1 MGNGQSRD
9 GFAGILPAAKVAER
23 ASESKDAVSA
33 PISETWTASSPS
45 PSPGN
50 DGKQAASS
58 SVGDPLL
65 LHKIESSAYASERN
79 AEDRRGADEAE
90 RFLVPESVRKS
101 RTLDAFADVCSEIL
115 PGFLYVS
122 NLLVARDA
130 AKLEALG
137 ITHIVN
143 CCGEL
148 QAESETL
155 QTSRQ
160 VLRLALRDD
169 ASEDLTPFLP
179 QVLEFIAQGGATG
192 KVLVHCHQGISR
204 SCAFAIA
211 FVMLERPLTFHEAAA
226 FVKRQRAISSPNAA
240 FICQLLEWEKAV
252 RSFAAS
258 GGSCSTPG
266 ILDGLYRLT
275 PHAPHDAGCLVLK
288 RCYHPSQQ
296 RREIVR
302 VQSLEDERRLLWSQG
317 AFVFLNPANPH
328 ELIVWR
334 GANCRIPDAMAIAR
348 KQAERLIRLQTR
360 LGSPD
365 SKTQAFKALEVQKPV
380 DKHQETVLDCF
391 GYAEELA
398 WGFSPSTTSQVAR
411 PANEA
416 PSDAAQSA
424 GTESEPPLLFILE
437 AMDEWDQ
444 VTNYD
449 SEDLASDSA
458 FLLCLLQSQ
467 GAVKGYVWL
476 GSSCD
481 LPVETVL
488 LTAQTHIQRLIQ
500 RPPNTE
506 SPSSMEELTVERQSQ
521 ESDAFWQLFEAG
533 Y

>member
-9 GFAGILPAAKVAER
+9 GFAGILPAAKVVER
-23 ASESKDAVSA
+23 ASESKRAVSA
-33 PISETWTASSPS
+33 PISEAWAASSPS

-50 DGKQAASS
+50 DDKQAASS

-65 LHKIESSAYASERN
+65 LHKIEPSAHASEQN
-79 AEDRRGADEAE
+79 AEDRRGGDEAE

-101 RTLDAFADVCSEIL
+101 RTLDAFVGVCSEIL

-130 AKLEALG
+130 AKLGALG
-137 ITHIVN
+137 ITHIVD

-148 QAESETL
+148 QTEPETL
-155 QTSRQ
+155 QTSRR

-211 FVMLERPLTFHEAAA
+211 FVMLERHLTFHEAAA

-240 FICQLLEWEKAV
+240 FICQLLEWEKAA
-252 RSFAAS
+252 RSFAVS
-258 GGSCSTPG
+258 GEGSSDPG

-275 PHAPHDAGCLVLK
+275 LHAPHDAGCLVLK
-288 RCYHPSQQ
+288 RCYHSSQQ
-296 RREIVR
+296 RRELVR
-302 VQSLEDERRLLWSQG
+302 VQSFEDERRLLWSQG

-328 ELIVWR
+328 ELIVWH
-334 GANCRIPDAMAIAR
+334 GANCRIPDAMVIAR
-348 KQAERLIRLQTR
+348 KQAERLVRLQAR
-360 LGSPD
+360 LGSSD
-365 SKTQAFKALEVQKPV
+365 TTTQSFKAVEVQERV
-380 DKHQETVLDCF
+380 EAHLETALDAF

-398 WGFSPSTTSQVAR
+398 WSFSPSTTSQAAR

-416 PSDAAQSA
+416 PSDSVQSA

-437 AMDEWDQ
+437 AVDEWDQ

-449 SEDLASDSA
+449 SEDLTSDSA
-458 FLLCLLQSQ
+458 FLLCSLQSQ

-481 LPVETVL
+481 FPAETVVL
-488 LTAQTHIQRLIQ
+488 AAQTHIQRLVQ

-506 SPSSMEELTVERQSQ
+506 GSSSMEELAIERQSQ